1 MAVNNR
7 HTVPWSRRQGLK
19 SRLAIAFFTFL
30 CGTAYVWV
38 PLNALAGA
46 TTAPGGSAATYMVQP
61 ADILEISVWKEEGLQ
76 REVLVRPDGGFS
88 FPLVGDIKAQGK
100 SVEEIRSEVATKL
113 KKYIPDPVVTVVVKQ
128 ILGNRIYVIGKVNRP
143 GEFVVGRYVDVMQAL
158 SMAGGASTFAS
169 LNDIKILRRIG
180 VKQTAIPFR
189 YSDIEKGRNLEQNII
204 LQDGDVVVV
213 P

>member
-1 MAVNNR
+1 M
-7 HTVPWSRRQGLK
+7 TVIDRPTPSSHHQRWLSITIF
-19 SRLAIAFFTFL
+19 AILFA
-30 CGTAYVWV
+30 TAYVWV

-46 TTAPGGSAATYMVQP
+46 TTAPGGSAATYTVQP
-61 ADILEISVWKEEGLQ
+61 ADILEISVWKEEDLQ
-76 REVLVRPDGGFS
+76 REVLVRPDGGIS

-100 SVEEIRSEVATKL
+100 SVEQIRSEVVTKL

-180 VKQTAIPFR
+180 NKQTAIPFR
-189 YSDIEKGRNLEQNII
+189 YSDIEKGRNLDQNII